1 MKCCVSTDVG
11 TWTNWLTFERDP
23 NHSAL
28 GVSHIM
34 RYINARY
41 LIYILTYIIRMPEP
55 DCFLRYHIGYGT
67 LQHCLCCQR
76 AALLRENMN
85 RHTLGHFTIWI
96 SLSLR
101 LSRSPKFGL
110 RPKKSKVVFRL
121 DSANRSKIKLLI
133 KFWQRKS
140 LHVFANSKI
149 KKYGDISDE
158 SPMTSAMT
166 LVSLHCGDW
175 LISTTDWGR
184 IWALRLSFQ
193 AAAPCNAAWGKIC
206 CT

>member
-85 RHTLGHFTIWI
+85 RHTLTLSVISLFGLVFRWDFHGVLNSDWDQRKVKSFFVWTQRIVQRLSYWLSFDSENHFTF
-96 SLSLR
+96 SL
-101 LSRSPKFGL
+101 
-110 RPKKSKVVFRL
+110 
-121 DSANRSKIKLLI
+121 I
-133 KFWQRKS
+133 RK
-140 LHVFANSKI
+140 
-149 KKYGDISDE
+149 
-158 SPMTSAMT
+158 
-166 LVSLHCGDW
+166 
-175 LISTTDWGR
+175 
-184 IWALRLSFQ
+184 
-193 AAAPCNAAWGKIC
+193 
-206 CT
+206 